1 MGDAYDEREEELSTI
16 AAIYPELIAQGG
28 NLVSLDL
35 PVTPSSPLLVRFAPQ
50 QPSNNDA
57 NPNLNGTDAQ
67 TLTTTYV
74 GHDVRLSHLPSL
86 KAKIDLPDGYPSEH
100 PPVASLTTDH
110 DWLPAAEL
118 KALEYQVKVLWE
130 EYGRCQILYT
140 YIDHLQQAAESGFG
154 LDQSAEGFLT
164 LPTTLEKPLVDF
176 DISIRLSVFNEGTY
190 DCGICLEPK
199 KGVSCYKLE
208 RCGHVFCRQCL
219 QDFYNNAIKE
229 GDVVTVRCLDP
240 SCGKD
245 LGGVRQRKVQRPLH
259 PRELLA
265 MGIDETI
272 ARRYVEMKRKKR
284 LESDKNTIYC
294 PRDHCKH
301 PARSNKYPPIPANL
315 ADYPDSDS
323 DTESSKNKDSDVT
336 YDPNDRL
343 AICEN
348 PKCRLAFCRVCY
360 KSWHGPLQRCHPRD
374 PTELSAEEKAS
385 YDYIAKNT
393 SPCPYCNVATS
404 KTQGCNHMR
413 CYQCDTHF
421 CYLCGD
427 WLSPDNPY
435 QHFNRAGF
443 PCYQRLWDMEG
454 GDNEEGNAF
463 VGARHWEQMAREV
476 AREADEA
483 DARALQAEE
492 DARAGEILV
501 QQDEMAIAGA
511 RIELANERQRQLEH
525 IEQRIHFDLNGD
537 PALQE
542 DIDAADGIIA
552 APPPAERARRGRGRG
567 NPFRPPAANA
577 QGAAVRAHERGG
589 RGRGRANLANG
600 AVRRNAPAPQQEH
613 AREEVELQRF
623 VELALRDEE
632 EAWDSDD
639 LGEEEGFVIE

>member
-1 MGDAYDEREEELSTI
+1 
-16 AAIYPELIAQGG
+16 
-28 NLVSLDL
+28 
-35 PVTPSSPLLVRFAPQ
+35 
-50 QPSNNDA
+50 
-57 NPNLNGTDAQ
+57 
-67 TLTTTYV
+67 
-74 GHDVRLSHLPSL
+74 
-86 KAKIDLPDGYPSEH
+86 
-100 PPVASLTTDH
+100 VASLATDH
-110 DWLPAAEL
+110 DWLPAEKL
-118 KALEYQVKVLWE
+118 KALEDQVGALWE

-140 YIDHLQQAAESGFG
+140 YIDYLQQAAESGFDF
-154 LDQSAEGFLT
+154 DQSAEGCLT
-164 LPTTLEKPLVDF
+164 LPTTLEQPLVDF
-176 DISIRLSVFNEGTY
+176 DKSTKLSVFNKGTY

-199 KGVSCYKLE
+199 KGASCYQLE

-229 GDVVTVRCLDP
+229 GDVATVRCLDP

-245 LGGVRQRKVQRPLH
+245 VGGVRQRKVQRPLH

-265 MGIDETI
+265 MGIDETT

-301 PARSNKYPPIPANL
+301 PARSSKYPPVPADL

-323 DTESSKNKDSDVT
+323 DTESSKNKDSSDAS

-393 SPCPYCNVATS
+393 SPCPYCNAATS
-404 KTQGCNHMR
+404 KTQGCNHMN
-413 CYQCDTHF
+413 CYQCGTHF

-427 WLSPDNPY
+427 WLTPDNPY

-454 GDNEEGNAF
+454 GDNGEGNAF
-463 VGARHWEQMAREV
+463 VGARHWEQMAREA

-483 DARALQAEE
+483 DARALQMQLDADAVNEERLVRAPQEQEEE
-492 DARAGEILV
+492 DIRLWQQFREHAREI
-501 QQDEMAIAGA
+501 D
-511 RIELANERQRQLEH
+511 RQLA
-525 IEQRIHFDLNGD
+525 GD
-537 PALQE
+537 RVVRPQDVNLHALPR
-542 DIDAADGIIA
+542 DAMMHMMVRNVEPEIVDDDNA
-552 APPPAERARRGRGRG
+552 APPPPPPPPAERARRGRGRG
-567 NPFRPPAANA
+567 NPFRPHAANE
-577 QGAAVRAHERGG
+577 QGAAVRAHERGD

-600 AVRRNAPAPQQEH
+600 AVRRNAPAPEQEH
-613 AREEVELQRF
+613 ALEEAELQRF
-623 VELALRDEE
+623 VEMALRDEE
-632 EAWDSDD
+632 DGWNSDD
-639 LGEEEGFVIE
+639 LGDEEGFVIR